1 MTITTCLSFF
11 DADGYGA
18 REFLLQSLAA
28 ITTMTQ
34 QEMDKMIVSWMNDV
48 IVDDV
53 LSQIDR
59 YLLKEH
65 LYEQWLDSHAE
76 DGK

>member
-1 MTITTCLSFF
+1 
-11 DADGYGA
+11 
-18 REFLLQSLAA
+18 
-28 ITTMTQ
+28 MTQ
-34 QEMDKMIVSWMNDV
+34 QEMDKMIVPWMNDV